1 MNSAD
6 TSLTPNQSAWKT
18 KPVSALSG
26 LARPFKMPDAKTVS
40 FGNNEQAAS
49 IRAGQTKAQDVMNTG
64 NRGVSAGASQAM
76 YAAMEAGNG
85 SSEGAQKRAG
95 IEAEDQM
102 FNAGQDTSYQAAIL
116 GRLNSNRQNAM
127 AANQDNFGLNMTRQ
141 QGQWDV
147 ARNQQQNWNQ
157 MMMSLLS
164 KLS

>member
-6 TSLTPNQSAWKT
+6 TSLTPIQSAWKP

-26 LARPFKMPDAKTVS
+26 LARPFKVPDAETAS

-49 IRAGQTKAQDVMNTG
+49 IRAGQTKKRDIMNTG
-64 NRGVSAGASQAM
+64 NRGVSAGASQSM
-76 YAAMEAGNG
+76 YGAMEEGNG
-85 SSEGAQKRAG
+85 SAEGAQKRAG

-102 FNAGQDTSYQAAIL
+102 FNAGQDSSYQAAIL
-116 GRLNSNRQNAM
+116 GRLNNNFGQQM
-127 AANQDNFGLNMTRQ
+127 AANNANFGLNMTRQ
-141 QGQWDV
+141 QGRWDV
-147 ARNQQQNWNQ
+147 ARNRQQNWNR